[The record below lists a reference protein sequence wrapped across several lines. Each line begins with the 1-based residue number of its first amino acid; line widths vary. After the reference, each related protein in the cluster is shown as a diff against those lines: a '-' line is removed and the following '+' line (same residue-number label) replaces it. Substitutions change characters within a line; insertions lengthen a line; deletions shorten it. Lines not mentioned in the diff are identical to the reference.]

1 MIETQI
7 HADLSILIDELPK
20 TQKEVLRMR
29 LFQEMSFKD
38 IGNKQV

>member
-20 TQKEVLRMR
+20 PKRGVAYATV
-29 LFQEMSFKD
+29 S
-38 IGNKQV
+38 GNEF